1 MTPRRANPKAQAG
14 TSTPHTASAGTI
26 PRSGVRPMTPCCP
39 HTGLANQTL
48 GHGKSACELNE
59 TASDHSAV
67 VLLHR
72 EASSALPVY
81 DALDTCNLLLLPLSA
96 LTDLAPIASAF
107 STGEHPELHSS
118 AQLGQGCCKIIS

>member
-1 MTPRRANPKAQAG
+1 MTPRRANPNAQAG
-14 TSTPHTASAGTI
+14 TSTSHTASGRYD
-26 PRSGVRPMTPCCP
+26 PKVRCETDTPCCP

-118 AQLGQGCCKIIS
+118 AQLG